1 MSRGFFILF
10 VAIIVAGSAVPAA
23 CAAGQ
28 ESPFQV
34 DAFRTV
40 VQVQTDDAVLGRIT
54 YVDPGGSAYI
64 CREVHIITPVVGE
77 TLLHGDIISLPRGQS
92 IQLQMVDRSE
102 ETVLDGGVDGV
113 TVFIEKCSGTGGGG
127 YLSGVVERF
136 LPESVKPSWRYIS
149 AILDDLLAGIGS
161 YLDNGGSGIPGSDTN
176 MEEIRTG
183 IEVFR

>member
-1 MSRGFFILF
+1 MSRGLIILF
-10 VAIIVAGSAVPAA
+10 VAFIVMSIATPVA

-28 ESPFQV
+28 ENPFQV

-40 VQVQTDDAVLGRIT
+40 VQVQTDDAVLGWIT
-54 YVDPGGSAYI
+54 YVDPGGSACI

-77 TLLHGDIISLPRGQS
+77 VLLHGDIISLPRGQS
-92 IQLQMVDRSE
+92 MRLQMVDRSE
-102 ETVLDGGVDGV
+102 ETVLDGGVDGE
-113 TVFIEKCSGTGGGG
+113 TVFIERYSGTGEGG

-136 LPESVKPSWRYIS
+136 LPDSVKPSWRYIS

-161 YLDNGGSGIPGSDTN
+161 YLDSGGSGIPGSDTN